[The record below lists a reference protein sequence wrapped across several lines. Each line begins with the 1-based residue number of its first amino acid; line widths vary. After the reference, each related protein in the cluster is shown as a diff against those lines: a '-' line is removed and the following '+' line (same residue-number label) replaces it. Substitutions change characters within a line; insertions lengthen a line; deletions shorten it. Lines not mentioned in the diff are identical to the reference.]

1 MIAFRRLIPQ
11 SSVDDAD
18 NAGVCEITDQSPDA
32 LLELDNHFR
41 DADIHQSIF
50 GNGTL
55 ILNNRIRNREG
66 EPENDDVRK
75 AFSFNT
81 DTFPICACSQ
91 EHRVRIFLKLIQ
103 NLVLR

>member
-1 MIAFRRLIPQ
+1 M
-11 SSVDDAD
+11 V
-18 NAGVCEITDQSPDA
+18 ITA
-32 LLELDNHFR
+32 TELKRNLGEYLQL
-41 DADIHQSIF
+41 AAKEDIFITRS
-50 GNGTL
+50 GKV